1 MVTTPLIPVMFRA
14 TCATVRWST
23 MLAFTLACVLRV
35 HAATFTVTVGGD
47 GSFQPPSQKVFD
59 GDTVLWKLANPASDA
74 IVRLRAQ
81 TAPLLQSRTN
91 AAADAACNDYR
102 VYDAADP
109 NEFTGPMPR
118 AASGIFTISPDGPG
132 FQEYSGA
139 LCTTKCSNKI
149 AEVRNNIG
157 VKCLCGADA
166 SLSYATMDATWSDPV
181 ISGVFI
187 RLRWNEV
194 HKGLGRFDW
203 TVLDREIS
211 KAVAQGKLYSIGI
224 KAGREGTPEWIE
236 TEVKPPVRRFRFVD
250 HGGTDGEDAAT
261 SNGDRCGKE
270 MFLGSPADAAFR
282 TQYFAM
288 LTALAARIR
297 AKSAWYR
304 ALAYVK
310 PSGVNLFSHENR
322 APKNCD
328 AGCLCNPGVWAKQ
341 AGYKPSELQTF
352 YREQLALFKR
362 EFPGKDMAYA
372 LIQAGFPLVG
382 EFGEFE
388 GQSPPPLQIGKNSK
402 PCAVLSK
409 GQLPWGTQQTE
420 CVLEESTRDHPG
432 NFVVQHNGLGPACGD
447 RDGNGKDDCLPQNLV
462 VQAGKDGRIIGF
474 QTNNATKVGNNS
486 QLDGALQN
494 GYCNSDATF
503 VEIYEERAWEAR
515 NRGGALDTAPSQLCD
530 LSNMK
535 ARTLAAWSNQLL
547 ARRNLRARALAL
559 PEFRSGEHRHVF
571 KRTVATG
578 QQTFRYSHGSRCTPT
593 GAGKPAT
600 ITIAPPFATN
610 SATLRSTATSG
621 LEDIP
626 PAGKNLTS
634 RQSTLTPDANIA
646 LRGLTLREAPG
657 RACQLS
663 LWYANLR
670 GQPARSV
677 TLQNTATVPSATT
690 CSGGEPDKTVL
701 FESESQY
708 VHGLRVCVGGNFDVR
723 GIEIFSAKVDD
734 NANVITAGQTSQRM
748 TLNGCRTWSQIV
760 ACGPQ
765 KIAVGVTT
773 FFDASRGYVGV
784 GLQCKG
790 VASLD

>member
-1 MVTTPLIPVMFRA
+1 MITIPRTPAIFRA
-14 TCATVRWST
+14 AGVAVKWSAVSAIA
-23 MLAFTLACVLRV
+23 LCCVLRGN
-35 HAATFTVTVGGD
+35 AATFTIAIGSD

-59 GDTVLWKLANPASDA
+59 GDTVIWKLANPASDA
-74 IVRLRAQ
+74 IVRLSAQ
-81 TAPLLQSRTN
+81 TVPLLQSRGN
-91 AAADAACNDYR
+91 PALDLSCSDYR
-102 VYDAADP
+102 AYDAGDP

-118 AASGIFTISPDGPG
+118 AASGVFTLSPDGPG
-132 FQEYSGA
+132 FVEYSGP
-139 LCTTKCSNKI
+139 LCATKCTNKI
-149 AEVRNNIG
+149 AEVRNNLGI
-157 VKCLCGADA
+157 KCLCAA
-166 SLSYATMDATWSDPV
+166 SNNIAYATMDSTWSDPA
-181 ISGVFI
+181 ITGVFI

-194 HKGLGRFDW
+194 HLGPGRFDW
-203 TVLDREIS
+203 AVLDREIS

-224 KAGREGTPEWIE
+224 KAGREGTPAWIE
-236 TEVKPPVRRFRFVD
+236 TEAKPLVRRYRFVD

-288 LTALAARIR
+288 LSALAARIR

-328 AGCLCNPGVWAKQ
+328 SGCLCNPEVWAKQ
-341 AGYKPSELQTF
+341 AGYKPSELQAF

-362 EFPGKDMAYA
+362 EFPGKDIAYA

-388 GQSPPPLQIGKNSK
+388 GQSPPPLQINKSGK
-402 PCAVLSK
+402 PCAALAK
-409 GQLPWGTQQTE
+409 GQIPWGTQQTE
-420 CVLEESTRDHPG
+420 CILEESARDHPG
-432 NFVVQHNGLGPACGD
+432 HFVVQHNGLGPACGD

-462 VQAGKDGRIIGF
+462 VQAGKEGRMIGF
-474 QTNNATKVGNNS
+474 QTNNASKVGNNT

-494 GYCNSDATF
+494 GYCNSEATF
-503 VEIYEERAWEAR
+503 MEIYEERAWEAR
-515 NRGGALDTAPSQLCD
+515 NRGGALDATRSQLCD
-530 LSNMK
+530 LSSMK

-547 ARRNLRARALAL
+547 SRRNLRGRTLAL
-559 PEFRSGEHRHVF
+559 PDFRSNEHRHTF

-578 QQTFRYSHGSRCTPT
+578 HQTFRYAHGSRCTQS
-593 GAGKPAT
+593 GATKPAT
-600 ITIAPPFATN
+600 ITVVPPFATDA
-610 SATLRSTATSG
+610 ATQGSTATSG
-621 LEDIP
+621 LEEIP

-634 RQSTLTPDANIA
+634 RQTTMSQDANIA

-670 GQPARSV
+670 GQPARAV
-677 TLQNTATVPSATT
+677 TLQNIAAASGAAN
-690 CSGGEPDKTVL
+690 CSGGEPDKTAL

-708 VHGLRVCVGGNFDVR
+708 VHGLRVCVGGNYDVR
-723 GIEIFSAKVDD
+723 GVEIFGAKVDD
-734 NANVITAGQTSQRM
+734 NAKVITTGQPSQRM
-748 TLNGCRTWSQIV
+748 TLSGCKTWSRVV

-765 KIAVGVTT
+765 KVAVGVTT
-773 FFDASRGYVGV
+773 FFDTSRGYIGMA
-784 GLQCKG
+784 LQCKG
-790 VASLD
+790 IISLD